1 MTDEAEYLWELRH
14 RTLYRAELS
23 KLYHRK
29 REKFFDAA
37 DRLGKFVT
45 VVAGAAAVATLV
57 GNEWRAVLA
66 AIASLAG
73 ALSLVFGISERARRH
88 SELANQHGMVVAEI
102 IAAGE
107 RDFTEDDLK
116 RWGTKLAQ
124 IEAGEPRTLAALTRQ
139 CQNDLAIA
147 MDKPDSFFPLKLYER
162 MFLHI
167 CSFDVNRPL
176 RPTEG
181 PAR

>member
-1 MTDEAEYLWELRH
+1 MSEHSLQYLWKLRH
-14 RTLYRAELS
+14 DTLYRAELS

-57 GNEWRAVLA
+57 GDQWRAVLA

-88 SELANQHGMVVAEI
+88 ADLASQHGQL
-102 IAAGE
+102 IADIVGVGE
-107 RDFTEDDLK
+107 RDFTEDDIK
-116 RWGTKLAQ
+116 RWCAKLAL
-124 IEAGEPRTLAALTRQ
+124 IEAGEPKTLSALTRQ
-139 CQNDLAIA
+139 CQNELAVA
-147 MDKPDSFFPLKLYER
+147 RDQPDMVFPLPWHER
-162 MFLHI
+162 LFIQVL
-167 CSFDVNRPL
+167 SFDVNQPL
-176 RPTEG
+176 RKS
-181 PAR
+181 